1 MVSVHPW
8 PTAMFE
14 FLGRLPALTGSL
26 VAMAMTVVVGLGV
39 YVGSSRIISRS
50 QSEDLKDGAG
60 NLFRVVGI
68 LVALLLSLAFGQ
80 VIAEWRAIED
90 AVDRE
95 AVAIGDLLSG
105 LRLYDVEVTREI
117 RINLIDYTH
126 TIVEDDW
133 PAMADNELSFRGY
146 ALKKRIS
153 SAILALTPTNE
164 RQVELKPRLLDD
176 VDSLSDYRLIRLNHA
191 QGQTPVYLPVVV
203 FGFVV
208 SIVCFGSYR
217 PTTGLLMLVTLYAA
231 FFGLALYLVVSLSD
245 PFTGG
250 NAIEPTTFERLL
262 DWMQESEK

>member
-1 MVSVHPW
+1 
-8 PTAMFE
+8 MFE

-26 VAMAMTVVVGLGV
+26 VAMVITAGVGLGV
-39 YVGSSRIISRS
+39 YVGLSRIISRS
-50 QSEDLKDGAG
+50 QSEDLKEGAG

-80 VIAEWRAIED
+80 VIADWRAIED

-105 LRLYDVEVTREI
+105 LRLYDVEATREI
-117 RINLIDYTH
+117 RTNLIDYTH

-133 PAMADNELSFRGY
+133 PAMANNELSFRGY
-146 ALKKRIS
+146 ALKKQV
-153 SAILALTPTNE
+153 SAAVLALTPMNE
-164 RQVELKPRLLDD
+164 RQEQLKPRLLDD

-191 QGQTPVYLPVVV
+191 QGQTPFYLPVVV
-203 FGFVV
+203 FGFLV

-217 PTTGLLMLVTLYAA
+217 PNAALLLLVTLYAA

-245 PFTGG
+245 PFSGG

-262 DWMQESEK
+262 EGRRKRRLF